1 MHMYS
6 EALSVLD
13 ANTVKYMVEQQQE
26 EIERQRGELIQKK
39 NEIDTLKKAQ
49 EQKDAMLARQEN
61 TITCQEE
68 EIARLKAQLAAKEN
82 AEA

>member
-1 MHMYS
+1 MYS

-13 ANTVKYMVEQQQE
+13 ANTVKYMVEQQE

-68 EIARLKAQLAAKEN
+68 EIARLKAQLAAKES

>member
-1 MHMYS
+1 MYS

-49 EQKDAMLARQEN
+49 EQKDAMLA
-61 TITCQEE
+61 CQEE
-68 EIARLKAQLAAKEN
+68 EIARLKAQLSEEKCGRLTGGRTAD
-82 AEA
+82 

>member
-1 MHMYS
+1 
-6 EALSVLD
+6 
-13 ANTVKYMVEQQQE
+13 
-26 EIERQRGELIQKK
+26 
-39 NEIDTLKKAQ
+39 
-49 EQKDAMLARQEN
+49 MLARQEN